1 MHDMDNLKTL
11 PANRELKVLTEPM
24 RQKLVVEV
32 AALINRFSLENC
44 VDMPDF
50 IIAQHMVDSFE
61 TFTDTIQKHRR
72 WANQ

>member
-1 MHDMDNLKTL
+1 MSDVDNLKVL
-11 PANRELKVLTEPM
+11 PANRELKILTEPM
-24 RQKLVVEV
+24 RQKLVIEV

-61 TFTDTIQKHRR
+61 NLTDTVQKHRR
-72 WANQ
+72 WINQ